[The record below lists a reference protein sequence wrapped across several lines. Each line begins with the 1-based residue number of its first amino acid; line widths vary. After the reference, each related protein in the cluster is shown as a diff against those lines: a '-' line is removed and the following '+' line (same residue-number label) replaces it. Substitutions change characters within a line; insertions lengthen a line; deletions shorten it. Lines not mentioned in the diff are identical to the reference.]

1 MSETQ
6 KFSNYRWTVCALIFF
21 ATTVN
26 YLDRQVIGILKPLL
40 ESDLGIGEKQYSHI
54 IMAFQLL
61 YGFGMVIAGRL
72 IDKFGTKIGYGLSVI
87 LWSIAAMGHA
97 LAKGVL
103 GFGFW
108 RGFLGISEAGNFP
121 AAIKSVAEWFPKK
134 ERALATG
141 IFNSGTNVGAIVAPL
156 AIPAIVVAWGWQAAF
171 IITGAIGFIW
181 VILWFIFYEIP
192 EKHKKVSAGELA
204 FINSDVDEQSE
215 TKEKVSWMKLLK
227 YRQTWLFFIGKGLTD
242 PIWWFYLF
250 WIPGW
255 LSTVR
260 GAGLDVKSFG
270 LPLAFIYTMTTV
282 GSIGGG
288 WVSGYMIK
296 KGMTPFKARKVTM
309 LIFAVLVVPIIFAQS
324 PSVSTWGAVC
334 LIALAASS
342 HQAWSANIFTT
353 VSDAFPKKA
362 VSSVTG
368 IGGMAGAVGGAF
380 ISYIAGDIIQHFK
393 DLGHIET
400 GYVVMFS
407 IAGSAYL
414 LAWAIMNIFAPKN
427 KKVILD

>member
-1 MSETQ
+1 
-6 KFSNYRWTVCALIFF
+6 
-21 ATTVN
+21 
-26 YLDRQVIGILKPLL
+26 
-40 ESDLGIGEKQYSHI
+40 
-54 IMAFQLL
+54 MAFQLL
-61 YGFGMVIAGRL
+61 YGFGMIIAGRL
-72 IDKFGTKIGYGLSVI
+72 IDKFGTKIGYGVSVI

-108 RGFLGISEAGNFP
+108 RGFLGITEAGNFP
-121 AAIKSVAEWFPKK
+121 SAIKTVAEWFPKK

-156 AIPAIVVAWGWQAAF
+156 AIPPMIVAWGWQAAF
-171 IITGAIGFIW
+171 VITGAIGFIW
-181 VILWFIFYEIP
+181 VVLWFMFYELP
-192 EKHKKVSAGELA
+192 QKHKKVSAGELA
-204 FINSDVDEQSE
+204 YINSDVDEQAE
-215 TKEKVSWMKLLK
+215 TKEKVPWLKLLK

-260 GAGLDVKSFG
+260 GGGLDVKSFG

-288 WVSGYMIK
+288 WVSGYLIK
-296 KGMTPFKARKVTM
+296 KGMSPFKARRVTM
-309 LIFAVLVVPIIFAQS
+309 LAFALLVVPIIFAQS
-324 PSVSTWGAVC
+324 DGVSTWGAVC
-334 LIALAASS
+334 LIALAAAA

-362 VSSVTG
+362 VSSITG
-368 IGGMAGAVGGAF
+368 IGGAAGAIMGAF
-380 ISYIAGDIIQHFK
+380 ISYIAGGILQHFK

-414 LAWAIMNIFAPKN
+414 VAWIIMTVFRPKN
-427 KKVILD
+427 PKVELD

>member
-1 MSETQ
+1 MTEEK

-21 ATTVN
+21 ATTIN

-40 ESDLGIGEKQYSHI
+40 ESDLGIGEKAYAHI
-54 IMAFQLL
+54 IMVFQLC
-61 YGFGMVIAGRL
+61 YGVSMFFIGRL
-72 IDKFGTKIGYGLSVI
+72 IDKYGTKIGYGVSVF

-121 AAIKSVAEWFPKK
+121 SSNKAIAEWFPKK
-134 ERALATG
+134 ERALAIG

-156 AIPAIVVAWGWQAAF
+156 AIPAIIVAWGWQMAF
-171 IITGAIGFIW
+171 ILTGALGFIW
-181 VILWFIFYEIP
+181 MIFWFIFYEIP
-192 EKHKKVSAGELA
+192 EKQKRTTAAEVTY
-204 FINSDVDEQSE
+204 INSDLDEQAE
-215 TKEKVSWMKLLK
+215 TKEKVQWLKLFKL
-227 YRQTWLFFIGKGLTD
+227 RQTWLFFIGKGLTD

-255 LSTVR
+255 LATVR
-260 GAGLDVKSFG
+260 GTGLSLSSFG
-270 LPLAFIYTMTTV
+270 FPLAFIYTMTTI
-282 GSIGGG
+282 GSVGGG
-288 WVSGYMIK
+288 WVSGFMMK
-296 KGMTPFKARKVTM
+296 KGMSPFKARRITM
-309 LIFAVLVVPIIFAQS
+309 LIFALLVIPIVFAQS
-324 PSVSTWGAVC
+324 KGVSTWGAVC

-342 HQAWSANIFTT
+342 HQAWSANIFAT

-362 VSSVTG
+362 VSSITG

-380 ISYIAGDIIQHFK
+380 VSYIAGGIIQHFK

-400 GYVVMFS
+400 GYVVMFT

-414 LAWAIMNIFAPKN
+414 IAWIIMAVFRPKN
-427 KKVILD
+427 PKVELD